1 MRGNARSMSWLVP
14 TVGYVLALGAL
25 GVTSKLALETL
36 SWQRL
41 LPWTLVAYAVVVGV
55 LLAFGQ
61 TDWRWHPGTGWAL
74 ATAALAVGSLI
85 LLFVALELGEA
96 SRVVPVSAAY
106 PAATVV
112 LAALFLGENISLA
125 RVSGLLMVIAG
136 VVVLTLAR

>member
-14 TVGYVLALGAL
+14 TIGYVLALGAL

-41 LPWTLVAYAVVVGV
+41 LPWTLVAYAVVVGM

-61 TDWRWHPGTGWAL
+61 TDWRWHPGTAWAL
-74 ATAALAVGSLI
+74 ATAVLAVGSLI
-85 LLFVALELGEA
+85 LLFVALGLGEA
-96 SRVVPVSAAY
+96 SKVVPVSAAY
-106 PAATVV
+106 PAATVM
-112 LAALFLGENISLA
+112 LAALFLGESISVA
-125 RVSGLLMVIAG
+125 RVSGMLMVIAG

>member
-1 MRGNARSMSWLVP
+1 MSWLVP
-14 TVGYVLALGAL
+14 AIGYVLALGAL

-36 SWQRL
+36 TWQQL
-41 LPWTLVAYAVVVGV
+41 LPWTLLAYGVAVTV
-55 LLAFGQ
+55 LLAMGQ
-61 TDWRWHPGTGWAL
+61 ADLRWHSGSGWAV

-85 LLFVALELGEA
+85 LLFVALGLGEA
-96 SRVVPVSAAY
+96 SKVVPVTAAY

-125 RVSGLLMVIAG
+125 RVVGMLMVIVG

>member
-1 MRGNARSMSWLVP
+1 MSWLVP
-14 TVGYVLALGAL
+14 AIGYVLALGAL

-36 SWQRL
+36 TWQQL
-41 LPWTLVAYAVVVGV
+41 LPWTLLAYGVAVTV
-55 LLAFGQ
+55 LLAMGQ
-61 TDWRWHPGTGWAL
+61 TDLRWHSGSGWAV

-85 LLFVALELGEA
+85 LLFVALGLGEA
-96 SRVVPVSAAY
+96 SKVVPVTAAY

-125 RVSGLLMVIAG
+125 RVAGMLMVIAG